1 MTDDAANGGD
11 LLITDIGQLVDP
23 GEGAFSAP
31 LEIVCDAFVWIRQ
44 GRVAA
49 AGPMADLP
57 SDATGTPVFDAGGGV
72 ALPGL
77 VDPHTHAVFG
87 ATREHEFEQRL
98 AGASYEEIAEQGG
111 GIGFSVRDLRA
122 RSEDDLVLLSRP
134 RLAAAAHF
142 GVTTLEVKS
151 GYGLATEQELKMLRV
166 VARLAAEPKLPR
178 LVPTF
183 LGAHALPIEFA
194 NDRAA
199 FVRLVIDEMLP
210 AVATEALAE
219 FCDVFCDRGAFT
231 RDEAETILRRAAE
244 LGFGLKIHA
253 DEFVPLGGTQ
263 LAVELGAASV
273 DHLVAVDEAGIAALA
288 GSDTVAT
295 LLPGTSFFLRLDRH
309 APARE
314 LADRGANLALATD
327 FNPGTS
333 MTQNLLLM
341 VTFGCCSLGL
351 TIGEALRAV
360 TRGGALAL
368 RRSDVGTLMPG
379 ARGDVALFKVP
390 DYRHL
395 AYHYG
400 MGHCAATIKGGE
412 VIWRQNETG
421 SRFPT

>member
-1 MTDDAANGGD
+1 MTDAATSGGD

-23 GEGAFSAP
+23 GEGACSAP
-31 LEIVCDAFVWIRQ
+31 LEVVGDAFVWIRQ
-44 GRVAA
+44 GWVAA

-57 SDATGTPVFDAGGGV
+57 GDVAGTPMFDAGGRV

-77 VDPHTHAVFG
+77 VDSHTHAVFG

-111 GIGFSVRDLRA
+111 GIGFSVRDLRT

-142 GVTTLEVKS
+142 GVTTVEVKS

-183 LGAHALPIEFA
+183 LGAHALPAEFA

-199 FVRLVIDEMLP
+199 FVRLVVDEMLP
-210 AVATEALAE
+210 AVATEELAE

-231 RDEAETILRRAAE
+231 RDEAEMILRRAAE

-368 RRSDVGTLMPG
+368 RRTDLGTLTPG
-379 ARGDVALFKVP
+379 ARGDVALFEVP

-400 MGHCAATIKGGE
+400 MGHCAATIKSGE

>member
-1 MTDDAANGGD
+1 MIDSAANGGD

-31 LEIVCDAFVWIRQ
+31 LEIIADAFVWIRE
-44 GRVAA
+44 GRVVA
-49 AGPMADLP
+49 AGPMSDLP
-57 SDATGTPVFDAGGGV
+57 GDAAGAPVLNAGGRV

-77 VDPHTHAVFG
+77 VDSHTHAVFG

-98 AGASYEEIAEQGG
+98 AGASYQEITDKGG
-111 GIGFSVRDLRA
+111 GIGFSVLDLRA
-122 RSEDDLVLLSRP
+122 RSEDDLVHLSRP
-134 RLAAAAHF
+134 RLATSARF
-142 GVTTLEVKS
+142 GVTTVEVKS

-166 VARLAAEPKLPR
+166 VARLATEPDLPR

-183 LGAHALPIEFA
+183 LGAHAVPVEFA
-194 NDRAA
+194 ADRAA
-199 FVRLVIDEMLP
+199 FVRLVVDEMLP
-210 AVATEALAE
+210 AVAAERLAE
-219 FCDVFCDRGAFT
+219 FCDVFCDQGAFT
-231 RDEAETILRRAAE
+231 RDESETILRRAAE

-273 DHLVAVDEAGIAALA
+273 DHLVAVDDAGIAALA
-288 GSDTVAT
+288 ESDTVAT

-309 APARE
+309 APARA
-314 LADRGANLALATD
+314 LADRGATLALATD

-341 VTFGCCSLGL
+341 VAFGCCSLGL
-351 TIGEALRAV
+351 TVGEALRAV

-368 RRSDVGTLMPG
+368 RRMDRGTLMPG
-379 ARGDVALFKVP
+379 AVGDVALFEVP

-400 MGHCAATIKGGE
+400 MSHCVVTIKGGE
-412 VIWRQNETG
+412 VIWRRAVGG